1 MLEYFPKSNSNVC
14 LVFSDKIKQCKLMIK
29 LVSYGGY
36 ASVWVIQLSCTSIS
50 CQFRIKSF
58 HLRHLAKPY
67 SPPLR
72 RSLWAIDYGS

>member
-36 ASVWVIQLSCTSIS
+36 ASVCVIQFSCTSIS
-50 CQFRIKSF
+50 C
-58 HLRHLAKPY
+58 
-67 SPPLR
+67 
-72 RSLWAIDYGS
+72 